1 MVVSINEF
9 QTIDRI
15 RMKQYTVLPIIMP
28 SDLVK
33 AKNGELNPSLLRDIK
48 APNGKLHRLAATAWN
63 AMQLA
68 AYFGGVE
75 LKHVGAYRPLTEQV
89 KLFNARYEAKP
100 TGRTPQVTRTY
111 QGKTWYLKKGVAPAG
126 TPGTS
131 NHGWG
136 LAIDVADA
144 SGKRLDWLLGD
155 GFATCNALKYGFSW
169 EVKDGANAEAWHIR
183 YVSGDTLP
191 QAVLEAIKVF
201 PTLDVR

>member
-1 MVVSINEF
+1 M
-9 QTIDRI
+9 TT
-15 RMKQYTVLPIIMP
+15 YTVLPIIMP
-28 SDLVK
+28 TDLAG
-33 AKNGELNPSLLRDIK
+33 AKNGELPASVLRNIK
-48 APNGKLHRLAATAWN
+48 APNGQLHRLAATAWN

-68 AYFGGVE
+68 AYFDGIE
-75 LKHVGAYRPLTEQV
+75 LKHVGAYRPFDQQI
-89 KLFNARYEAKP
+89 KLFRERYTASP

-111 QGKTWYLKKGVAPAG
+111 QNTTWYLKKGMAPAG

-136 LAIDVADA
+136 LAIDVASA

-155 GFATCNALKYGFSW
+155 GFSTSNALKFGFSW

-183 YVSGDTLP
+183 YVCGDKLP
-191 QAVLEAIKVF
+191 QAVLDAIAAF